1 MSDQDLL
8 APRIGMAANIVSR
21 NAHRASGAK
30 ISQGVTAA
38 LFGVAIVTYIIRT
51 YIRIRVMQRFL
62 ADDYLLLFAVI
73 FLIAA
78 TGLAFAAIGQQY
90 DILTILLHG
99 AEPDLIFGVLNE
111 IPTTSKEENAAS
123 TLWWLVIIPVKLAF
137 AVFFRRLVTR
147 VRDLRLL
154 CNFVIVFTILAG
166 LVCVAVSWL
175 TCPYFTTEG
184 MISCSTPD
192 TTYRVLRDTGIT
204 TSLDIVS
211 DGLLVSIPIIMLRRT
226 RIKAQQK
233 FGVAISL
240 CLSLIMAI
248 VAVIRMAAIKLE
260 GGSVDI
266 VWLAFWQQQECSIA
280 VIMISVSAFR
290 SFFMNNSSK
299 RSPPQN
305 RQSSERWRAKWKAKR
320 WRSTGESGAL
330 DLPEIPNATLTGI
343 RTAIGA
349 AGAPTSHE
357 QSDGETDELLLEP

>member
-184 MISCSTPD
+184 MICKFLLGTNAGSCCTDSFTSVF
-192 TTYRVLRDTGIT
+192 YSRHYLQGASGYWYYNLTGH
-204 TSLDIVS
+204 
-211 DGLLVSIPIIMLRRT
+211 
-226 RIKAQQK
+226 
-233 FGVAISL
+233 
-240 CLSLIMAI
+240 
-248 VAVIRMAAIKLE
+248 
-260 GGSVDI
+260 
-266 VWLAFWQQQECSIA
+266 
-280 VIMISVSAFR
+280 
-290 SFFMNNSSK
+290 
-299 RSPPQN
+299 
-305 RQSSERWRAKWKAKR
+305 SERRIA
-320 WRSTGESGAL
+320 GL
-330 DLPEIPNATLTGI
+330 DSDYHASKNPYKGPAEVWCGYFIMPFADHGNCSSDKNG
-343 RTAIGA
+343 
-349 AGAPTSHE
+349 SH
-357 QSDGETDELLLEP
+357 QA